1 MQYDSMHTGKD
12 NITSILTSIYNIGP
26 KVAPQSDSYIS
37 ATSITTRYVI
47 SKLRLYYLVCSVSYT
62 IIYMYTYV
70 SLFRSIHVMKN
81 IAIDI
86 CNTLHRFVLIC

>member
-26 KVAPQSDSYIS
+26 KVAPKSDSYIS